1 MINYSQRPRDDDA
14 MLGSSHFAPTGSLM
28 LGGIKGLKQ
37 QFKNHNTAL
46 RIQAIE
52 KAVNYENKGVDLI
65 IEGLKDRVCEVQKVA
80 YLILEGYQQQT
91 PIIAE
96 NQKKIKEALN
106 KYIPYPLFEGLS
118 TLKSGEKCV
127 LSNQG
132 NTIAFF
138 TGKKIRVF
146 DLLTK
151 ELLYFIPQ
159 PIAKKDFFHLTFDPN
174 LLIRVCNT
182 NSNVVEVWEQGELI
196 FSLYGHPTEIKA
208 IATSEE
214 EELLATASQDG
225 TIKIWHLDTGK
236 PYLTFRPNLTW
247 GTHKGGVNCLTF
259 SDNGHTLISS
269 SQDGTVKLWDLQTG
283 AKPRTL
289 KYYGRGVKLSPDGI
303 ILAVSNLYGQM
314 QLISL
319 TTGKIL
325 ANLKGHTD
333 VVETMIFSPYG
344 RVLITGAKDKYVKF
358 WSVHSGHEIHSIQ
371 AHQKA
376 ITGLALTR
384 DHKQVITVSE
394 DYTVKRWGIK
404 P

>member
-1 MINYSQRPRDDDA
+1 MINYSQCPRDDDA

-28 LGGIKGLKQ
+28 LGGVEGLKQ
-37 QFKNHNTAL
+37 QFKNHKTAL

-52 KAVNYENKGVDLI
+52 KAVNYQNQGVDLI
-65 IEGLKDRVCEVQKVA
+65 IEGLKDRACEVQKVA
-80 YLILEGYQQQT
+80 YLILQDYQQQT
-91 PIIAE
+91 QIIPT
-96 NQKKIKEALN
+96 NQKKITKALN
-106 KYIPYPLFEGLS
+106 QYIPYALFESLS

-127 LSNQG
+127 LSSQG

-138 TGKKIRVF
+138 TGQKIRVF

-151 ELLYFIPQ
+151 ELLYFIPKS
-159 PIAKKDFFHLTFDPN
+159 IARKDFFHLTFDPN
-174 LLIRVCNT
+174 ILIRVCNT

-208 IATSEE
+208 IATNEAGN
-214 EELLATASQDG
+214 LLATASQDG
-225 TIKIWHLDTGK
+225 TMKIWHLETGK

-247 GTHKGGVNCLTF
+247 GTHKSGINCLTF
-259 SDNGHTLISS
+259 SDHGHTLISS
-269 SQDGTVKLWDLQTG
+269 SQDGTIKLWDLQSG

-289 KYYGRGVKLSPDGI
+289 KYYGHRVKLSPDGI
-303 ILAVSNLYGQM
+303 ILAASNLYGQV

-319 TTGKIL
+319 ATGKII

-344 RVLITGAKDKYVKF
+344 RVLITAGKDKYLKF
-358 WSVHSGHEIHSIQ
+358 WSVYSGQEIHSIK
-371 AHQKA
+371 AHQKV

-384 DHKQVITVSE
+384 DDQQLITISE
-394 DYTVKRWGIK
+394 DCTVKRWGIK